1 MSSPSIRKDLYIRT
15 VQIPD
20 RVRERKHCMTDELTG
35 LAETLNKILDE
46 LTIQYNL
53 LEEQVAELTQKLG
66 KRR

>member
-1 MSSPSIRKDLYIRT
+1 
-15 VQIPD
+15 
-20 RVRERKHCMTDELTG
+20 MTDELTG

-66 KRR
+66 KAKIAADSTSSDHS